1 MAGSYKHV
9 VADNGNLGSNSHV
22 TVMLEN
28 GGDVFEAVEEMY
40 GMIWFLAHLGV
51 APHISLEEFQNL
63 QYAREIVKDM
73 VETARRNYQ
82 EGLKVSKEIHRVSPD
97 HQQTGGD

>member
-1 MAGSYKHV
+1 MAGSYNHV
-9 VADNGNLGSNSHV
+9 VTKDGNLKSNERIAES
-22 TVMLEN
+22 LEN

-51 APHISLEEFQNL
+51 APHVSIEQFESLQFS
-63 QYAREIVKDM
+63 RESVKDM

-82 EGLKVSKEIHRVSPD
+82 EGLKVSKEVNKR
-97 HQQTGGD
+97 

>member
-1 MAGSYKHV
+1 MAGSYNHV
-9 VADNGNLGSNSHV
+9 VANDGNLGSNEHV
-22 TVMLEN
+22 VDMLEN

-51 APHISLEEFQNL
+51 APHVSIEQFASLQFS
-63 QYAREIVKDM
+63 RESVKDM

-82 EGLKVSKEIHRVSPD
+82 EGLKVSKEVNKR
-97 HQQTGGD
+97 